1 MELLA
6 AKIHREIFD
15 NLDSASDI
23 IKNKIPNF
31 DEFICN
37 SIKKNGMVYCSFR
50 VTNEVNL
57 CGIEDTIVMATLP
70 MIFYTYIL
78 NYLRN
83 QGFMVEEKKYER
95 EDRFGYMRDIVAFL

>member
-31 DEFICN
+31 DEFVCD
-37 SIKKNGMVYCSFR
+37 SIKKNGVVRCEFEITSEIKIKSNGYM
-50 VTNEVNL
+50 EV
-57 CGIEDTIVMATLP
+57 ATLP
-70 MIFYTYIL
+70 MVYYTYIL
-78 NYLRN
+78 NYLHN
-83 QGFMVEEKKYER
+83 QGFMVEEKKYENGNT
-95 EDRFGYMRDIVAFL
+95 FGYERLIIAFL

>member
-31 DEFICN
+31 DKFICD
-37 SIKKNGMVYCSFR
+37 SIKKQGIVYCQFR
-50 VTNEVNL
+50 GISEVEFYSN
-57 CGIEDTIVMATLP
+57 GAIDIANLP
-70 MIFYTYIL
+70 MIYYTYIL

-83 QGFMVEEKKYER
+83 QGFMVEENKYESK
-95 EDRFGYMRDIVAFL
+95 DCFGRRRDVIALL

>member
-23 IKNKIPNF
+23 IKSKIPNF

-37 SIKKNGMVYCSFR
+37 SIKKNGVVRCKFEITGEIKIRFNGHIEVANLPMVY
-50 VTNEVNL
+50 
-57 CGIEDTIVMATLP
+57 
-70 MIFYTYIL
+70 YTYVLI
-78 NYLRN
+78 YLRN
-83 QGFMVEEKKYER
+83 QGFVVEEKKYENSNT
-95 EDRFGYMRDIVAFL
+95 FGYERLIIAFL

>member
-37 SIKKNGMVYCSFR
+37 SIKKQGIIYCQFRGISEVEFHSNGAIDIA
-50 VTNEVNL
+50 NL
-57 CGIEDTIVMATLP
+57 PRIY
-70 MIFYTYIL
+70 YTYIL

>member
-15 NLDSASDI
+15 NLDSTADI

-37 SIKKNGMVYCSFR
+37 SIKKNGVVRCEFEITSEIEIKSNGYMEVAKLPMVY
-50 VTNEVNL
+50 
-57 CGIEDTIVMATLP
+57 
-70 MIFYTYIL
+70 YTYIL
-78 NYLRN
+78 NYLHN
-83 QGFMVEEKKYER
+83 QGFMVEEKKYENGNT
-95 EDRFGYMRDIVAFL
+95 FGYERLIIAFL

>member
-23 IKNKIPNF
+23 IKSKIPNF

-37 SIKKNGMVYCSFR
+37 SIKKNGVVRCEFEITSEIEIKSNGYMEAVKLPMVY
-50 VTNEVNL
+50 
-57 CGIEDTIVMATLP
+57 
-70 MIFYTYIL
+70 YTYVL

-83 QGFMVEEKKYER
+83 QGFMVEEKKYENGNT
-95 EDRFGYMRDIVAFL
+95 FGYERLIIAFL